1 MGCPAATL
9 VDLGPTNNWPHMVDS
24 TVVRAH
30 SQAAGAEIKL
40 IRRLLVDHA
49 VDFTSKIHARYDT
62 QGRPLGFVLTGG
74 QVSDYEAT
82 DTLMKPPFPE
92 PQNHAGRRGL

>member
-40 IRRLLVDHA
+40 IRRLLVDH
-49 VDFTSKIHARYDT
+49 V
-62 QGRPLGFVLTGG
+62 V
-74 QVSDYEAT
+74 
-82 DTLMKPPFPE
+82 TLRAKSMLDMALRDALWALSLLEDRSRTTKPQIP
-92 PQNHAGRRGL
+92 